1 MYWLDTVILVTLG
14 AGTLFGALSGLLRQ
28 VARLVGFAL
37 ALYASI
43 YLNGSTTQWLG
54 HNLLD
59 DADPRVVR
67 AAAYVA
73 VFLAVLLLVMLVTL
87 VLDRALVAAR
97 LKPLDRLLGAGLGLV
112 KTGLILGAL
121 LLGIMLY
128 AQPGTNGLMDRSL
141 LAGHMVRAMDRLVVA
156 IPSEFKQAVQQELGR
171 LNVADWRRELEELNL
186 DGPSP

>member
-43 YLNGSTTQWLG
+43 YLNAPATQWLG
-54 HNLLD
+54 RYLMD

-73 VFLAVLLLVMLVTL
+73 VFLGVLLLVLLVTAI
-87 VLDRALVAAR
+87 LDRALVAAK
-97 LKPLDRLLGAGLGLV
+97 LKPMDRLLGAGLGLL

-121 LLGIMLY
+121 LMGVVLY
-128 AQPGTNGLMDRSL
+128 AQPGTNGLMERSV
-141 LAGHMVRAMDRLVVA
+141 LAGHMVRAMDRVVVV
-156 IPSEFKQAVQQELGR
+156 IPGEFKQAVQTELGR
-171 LNVADWRRELEELNL
+171 LNLADLRKGLDDLDP
-186 DGPSP
+186 DGPPP